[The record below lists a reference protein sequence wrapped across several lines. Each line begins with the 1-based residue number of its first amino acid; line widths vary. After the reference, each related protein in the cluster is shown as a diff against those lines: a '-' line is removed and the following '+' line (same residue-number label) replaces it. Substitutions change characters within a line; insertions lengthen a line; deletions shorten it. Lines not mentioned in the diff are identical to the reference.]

1 MYNIHRMKVV
11 YRRRIF
17 DEIFMFISHKQI
29 NFVSLIMVASC
40 KIVTVPY
47 QTEVTEFV

>member
-1 MYNIHRMKVV
+1 MYNIHRMNVV

-17 DEIFMFISHKQI
+17 DEIFMFVSHECI
-29 NFVSLIMVASC
+29 NFVSLIIVASG
-40 KIVTVPY
+40 KIVTMPY